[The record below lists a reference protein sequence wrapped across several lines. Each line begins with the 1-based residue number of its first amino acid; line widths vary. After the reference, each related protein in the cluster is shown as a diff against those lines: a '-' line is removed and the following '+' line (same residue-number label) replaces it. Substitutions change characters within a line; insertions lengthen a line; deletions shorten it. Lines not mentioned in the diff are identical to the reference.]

1 MFKTAPQAAARFSKI
16 IFTFVNSNY
25 LNKEAQEAH
34 EDKAKM
40 DFDEAVRRC
49 GNLSIKQL
57 KRIPI
62 EFEEEISREVHRAT
76 NFPEV
81 EIKKST
87 SLPINKTNKM
97 KLDQIHV
104 ELIEEAH
111 KCFDSFSKGT
121 FIEKRSE
128 SESIAASTRRR
139 KSSGGTRK
147 QRQNKK

>member
-16 IFTFVNSNY
+16 IFTLVNNNY

-34 EDKAKM
+34 EAKAKM
-40 DFDEAVRRC
+40 DFDAALLKC
-49 GNLSIKQL
+49 GNLSINQL
-57 KRIPI
+57 KKIPI

-76 NFPEV
+76 KFPGIET
-81 EIKKST
+81 KKST
-87 SLPINKTNKM
+87 SLPINRTTKIM
-97 KLDQIHV
+97 LDQIHA

-121 FIEKRSE
+121 SIEKMSE
-128 SESIAASTRRR
+128 SVSRAASTRRT